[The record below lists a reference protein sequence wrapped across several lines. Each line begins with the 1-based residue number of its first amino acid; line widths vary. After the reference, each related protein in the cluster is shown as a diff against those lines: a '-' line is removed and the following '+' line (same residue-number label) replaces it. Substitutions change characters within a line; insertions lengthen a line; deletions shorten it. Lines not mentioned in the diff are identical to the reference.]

1 MNQLLFSAPAFLIGT
16 IIVIMCLKEKLKN
29 KRIERKYVEIVEKD
43 LIRNLGKVD
52 TKEKNALFVNATSR
66 NAGENPCGKKFVCE
80 YSILYQLRNGK
91 MEVRNDFLIVDRRVK
106 K

>member
-1 MNQLLFSAPAFLIGT
+1 MNQLLFSVPAFLIGT

-29 KRIERKYVEIVEKD
+29 KRIERKYVEVVEKD

-52 TKEKNALFVNATSR
+52 TKEKNALFVNAKSR
-66 NAGENPCGKKFVCE
+66 NAGENPCDKKFVCE

-91 MEVRNDFLIVDRRVK
+91 MEVRNDFLIVDRRVEK
-106 K
+106 